1 MLLKRHGQ
9 SMTNQSSLS
18 PFIMERRASWA
29 MESMKLIA
37 LRNLGGLLSI
47 KLILSELLFDVSFAS
62 ARPKSC
68 ESWFMGCE
76 KLEAIDGIENLN
88 TSMVTDM

>member
-1 MLLKRHGQ
+1 
-9 SMTNQSSLS
+9 MTNQSSLS

-47 KLILSELLFDVSFAS
+47 KLILSELYLMSRLRLHVLSLANLGLWDVRSWK
-62 ARPKSC
+62 RLWNR
-68 ESWFMGCE
+68 ESEYFYGYRHVE
-76 KLEAIDGIENLN
+76 YVL
-88 TSMVTDM
+88 